1 MDIKMKKKIVA
12 VVCMLSI
19 LVVGG
24 VTVSAASSSHH
35 VEDCSVNY
43 NGIHH
48 NSTGIVKTVVNV
60 AEDSFPADVAIRN
73 CPVGNVCVYN
83 TDCIYPVYPDPE
95 PTVDDT
101 SYQPEPTP
109 DVSYQPEPVQYTDTT
124 SYYGGHYHN
133 DACYQDMSNC
143 PEYYGSYSSGG
154 GHHGGGH
161 HGGRHHR

>member
-1 MDIKMKKKIVA
+1 MKKKIVA

-35 VEDCSVNY
+35 AEDCTVDYSGV
-43 NGIHH
+43 HH
-48 NSTGIVKTVVNV
+48 NGTGIVRTVVNV
-60 AEDSFPADVAIRN
+60 AEDSFPVDVAIRS

-83 TDCIYPVYPDPE
+83 TDCIYPQYPDPE

-101 SYQPEPTP
+101 SYQEETAQ
-109 DVSYQPEPVQYTDTT
+109 VSYQPEPEPVQYTDTT
-124 SYYGGHYHN
+124 SYYGGHHHN

-143 PEYYGSYSSGG
+143 PDYYSSYSSGG

-161 HGGRHHR
+161 HGGGHH